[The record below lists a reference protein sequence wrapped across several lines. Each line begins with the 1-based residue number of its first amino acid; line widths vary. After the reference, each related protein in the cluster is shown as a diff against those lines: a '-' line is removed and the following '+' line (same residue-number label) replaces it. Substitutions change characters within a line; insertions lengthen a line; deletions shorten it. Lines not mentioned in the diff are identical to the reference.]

1 MYILMEH
8 NAFLPFHVIW
18 YCFDVISVNASI
30 ILCQNLIHVVNNF
43 FNSKIT
49 TLFLNQQGIIKKK
62 RTCFII
68 APFLLT
74 LRTILNKKK

>member
-30 ILCQNLIHVVNNF
+30 ILCQNLIVNHF

-49 TLFLNQQGIIKKK
+49 TLFLNQQGIIKK
-62 RTCFII
+62 IE
-68 APFLLT
+68 LVL
-74 LRTILNKKK
+74 